1 MNSPIA
7 EATII
12 QEDLDQVERLKHTT
26 VKAYLIKLAEVS
38 SKYQAKTIKKLIE
51 DNNQEE
57 VVNRYMKTLQT
68 TSLTTYNAQLTK
80 LFEDLSKIKHIA
92 PQ

>member
-38 SKYQAKTIKKLIE
+38 SKY
-51 DNNQEE
+51 
-57 VVNRYMKTLQT
+57 
-68 TSLTTYNAQLTK
+68 
-80 LFEDLSKIKHIA
+80 
-92 PQ
+92 